1 MNRARGRFLPTALEC
16 TTVDR
21 ASLTVDRASP
31 TVDRK
36 NRQ

>member
-1 MNRARGRFLPTALEC
+1 MYSNSTPMNRARGRFLPTALEC

-21 ASLTVDRASP
+21 ASP